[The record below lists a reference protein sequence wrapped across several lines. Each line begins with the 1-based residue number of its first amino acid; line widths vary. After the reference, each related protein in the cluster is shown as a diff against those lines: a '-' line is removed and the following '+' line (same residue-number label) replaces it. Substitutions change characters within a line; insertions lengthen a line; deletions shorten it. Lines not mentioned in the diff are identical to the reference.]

1 MIKTW
6 ALYGMLILLI
16 QGLAGCSGQENAAAP
31 VNAEPA
37 TAQAVIPKG
46 DQKLVVAFGDSLYA
60 GYQLGPK
67 EGLAPQL
74 EAALMNAGMNSRVYN
89 AGVSGDTTAAGKARL
104 AFVLDNLDRKPDLVL
119 VGLGGNDMLR
129 GIRPDQTRANLDYIM
144 SELKRRKIPAVIT
157 GMLAPPNLG
166 AEYAKE
172 FGVIF
177 PALSAKYDA
186 PLYPFFLDGIITD
199 KSLMLGDTI
208 HPNAKG
214 VARAVSG
221 IMPLVEKALLRVE

>member
-1 MIKTW
+1 
-6 ALYGMLILLI
+6 MLILLI
-16 QGLAGCSGQENAAAP
+16 QGLAGCSSQENAAAP
-31 VNAEPA
+31 VKTERAVAEA
-37 TAQAVIPKG
+37 AVPKE
-46 DQKLVVAFGDSLYA
+46 DQRLIVAFGDSLYA
-60 GYQLGPK
+60 GYKLGPK

-74 EAALMNAGMNSRVYN
+74 EAALINAGMNARVYN

-129 GIRPDQTRANLDYIM
+129 GINPDQTRANLDYIM
-144 SELKRRKIPAVIT
+144 SELKRRKINTVVT

-166 AEYAKE
+166 AEYATE
-172 FGVIF
+172 FRAIF
-177 PALSAKYDA
+177 PSLSAKYDA

-199 KSLMLGDTI
+199 NTLMLGDNI

-214 VARAVSG
+214 VARVVSG